1 MTTLDDPS
9 KAEPKADKKILT
21 QISPRA
27 FEHPLDRSAIQI
39 LQKVPGLDWVA
50 KKFIATIGDKR
61 MRLYFLASAVRV
73 NENQFSRVH
82 GLVLEACRVLDIQKP
97 PEVFVM
103 QDFVVNAAAMGVDK
117 PFIVLTSALV
127 ETMSPEEL
135 QAVIAHELGHIMC
148 GHALYTT
155 LLIIILKAWHF
166 LLGIPGG
173 SYAVW
178 AVLLGLMEWSRKAEL
193 SADRAGLLVTQDLAV
208 SHRVDMK
215 LAGGKLTDE
224 MSIAEFK
231 KQAAEYEAA
240 GDVLDSVLK
249 FQLLLVQSH
258 PLPVLRVVELQ
269 KWVDSG
275 KYQKILDGDY
285 ERRGD
290 DPEKPWVEDVKDT
303 AQNYRQAYDDS
314 QDPLVATLRDFT
326 EGAAATG
333 VEVFSF
339 LRRKLTEASDAAR
352 EKVAQ
357 DPADGAPR
365 VPDPP
370 GEAPRVPD
378 PPGEAPSTAGG
389 AGADPPEEE

>member
-1 MTTLDDPS
+1 MTTPDQ
-9 KAEPKADKKILT
+9 KADQKADMKGGQKPDKKILT

-73 NENQFSRVH
+73 NENQFAPVH
-82 GLVLEACRVLDIQKP
+82 ALFLEACRVLDIEEP

-103 QDFVVNAAAMGVDK
+103 QDFVVNAAAVGVDK
-117 PFIVLTSALV
+117 PFIVLTSSLV
-127 ETMSPEEL
+127 ETLSPEEL

-178 AVLLGLMEWSRKAEL
+178 ALMLGLMEWSRKAEL
-193 SADRAGLLVTQDLAV
+193 SADRAGLLVSQDLAV

-215 LAGGKLTDE
+215 LAGGKLTE
-224 MSIAEFK
+224 QMSITEFQ
-231 KQAAEYEAA
+231 KQAEEYQAA

-275 KYQKILDGDY
+275 DYQKILDGEY

-290 DPEKPWVEDVKDT
+290 EPENTWAEDVKDT
-303 AQNYRQAYDDS
+303 AQDYRKAYDDS

-333 VEVFSF
+333 VEIFSF
-339 LRRKLTEASDAAR
+339 FRKKLTEASEVAR
-352 EKVAQ
+352 EQ
-357 DPADGAPR
+357 R
-365 VPDPP
+365 
-370 GEAPRVPD
+370 
-378 PPGEAPSTAGG
+378 GG
-389 AGADPPEEE
+389 DDPEEK

>member
-1 MTTLDDPS
+1 MTTLDETVD
-9 KAEPKADKKILT
+9 KTDKTDKKILT

-73 NENQFSRVH
+73 NENQFSQVH
-82 GLVLEACRVLDIQKP
+82 TLFMEACRVLDIEEP

-117 PFIVLTSALV
+117 PFIVLTSSLV

-135 QAVIAHELGHIMC
+135 QAVIAHELGHILC

-178 AVLLGLMEWSRKAEL
+178 AILLGLMEWSRKAEL
-193 SADRAGLLVTQDLAV
+193 TADRAGLLVTQDLEV

-215 LAGGKLTDE
+215 LAGGKLTDQ
-224 MSIAEFK
+224 MSLAEFQ
-231 KQAAEYEAA
+231 KQAAEYQAA

-275 KYQKILDGDY
+275 DYQKILDGEY
-285 ERRGD
+285 EKRGD
-290 DPEKPWVEDVKDT
+290 EPENTWSEDVKDT
-303 AQNYRQAYDDS
+303 AQDYRKAYDDS

-339 LRRKLTEASDAAR
+339 LRRKFNEASEAAR
-352 EKVAQ
+352 EQRAG
-357 DPADGAPR
+357 DPPAEDPPAEDPPASGGDGA
-365 VPDPP
+365 
-370 GEAPRVPD
+370 E
-378 PPGEAPSTAGG
+378 PSQ
-389 AGADPPEEE
+389 EE

>member
-1 MTTLDDPS
+1 MTTTD
-9 KAEPKADKKILT
+9 APKKVLT

-27 FEHPLDRSAIQI
+27 FEHPLDKSAIQT

-50 KKFIATIGDKR
+50 RKFIATIGDKR

-82 GLVLEACRVLDIQKP
+82 ALFVEACRVLDIEEP
-97 PEVFVM
+97 PELFVM
-103 QDFVVNAAAMGVDK
+103 QDFVVNAAAIGVDK
-117 PFIVLTSALV
+117 PFIVLTSSLL
-127 ETMSPEEL
+127 EMLSDEEL
-135 QAVIAHELGHIMC
+135 QAVIGHELGHVMC

-173 SYAVW
+173 SYAIW
-178 AVLLGLMEWSRKAEL
+178 AILLGLMEWSRKAEL
-193 SADRAGLLVTQDLAV
+193 TADRAGLLVSQDLEV

-215 LAGGKLTDE
+215 LAGGKFTDE
-224 MSIAEFK
+224 MSIDEFK
-231 KQAAEYEAA
+231 KQAQEYQAA

-269 KWVDSG
+269 NWVDSG
-275 KYQKILDGDY
+275 EYQKILDGEYPQRED
-285 ERRGD
+285 EPD
-290 DPEKPWVEDVKDT
+290 NTWAEDVKET
-303 AQNYRQAYDDS
+303 AQDYKKAYDDS

-333 VEVFSF
+333 VEIFSF
-339 LRRKLTEASDAAR
+339 LRKTITSASEAAR
-352 EKVAQ
+352 ERTAPDKPTAEPPAGEGSGAVAET
-357 DPADGAPR
+357 D
-365 VPDPP
+365 
-370 GEAPRVPD
+370 E
-378 PPGEAPSTAGG
+378 
-389 AGADPPEEE
+389 

>member
-1 MTTLDDPS
+1 MTTPDDFS
-9 KAEPKADKKILT
+9 KTEPKTDKKAGPKADKKILT

-82 GLVLEACRVLDIQKP
+82 GLILEACRVLDIQRP

-303 AQNYRQAYDDS
+303 AQDYRQAYDDS

-365 VPDPP
+365 VP
-370 GEAPRVPD
+370 G

>member
-1 MTTLDDPS
+1 MTTRDEPS
-9 KAEPKADKKILT
+9 KDRARADEKADEKADKKADEKADKKILT

-50 KKFIATIGDKR
+50 RKFIATIGDKR

-73 NENQFSRVH
+73 NENQFARVH
-82 GLVLEACRVLDIQKP
+82 GLFLGACRVLDIEEP
-97 PEVFVM
+97 PELFVM
-103 QDFVVNAAAMGVDK
+103 QDFVVNAAAIGVDK
-117 PFIVLTSALV
+117 PFIVLTSSLL

-135 QAVIAHELGHIMC
+135 QVVIAHELGHVMC

-166 LLGIPGG
+166 MLGIPGG

-178 AVLLGLMEWSRKAEL
+178 AILLGLMEWSRKAEL
-193 SADRAGLLVTQDLAV
+193 TADRAGLLVSQDLAI

-215 LAGGKLTDE
+215 LAGGKFTDQ
-224 MSIAEFK
+224 MSVAEFQ
-231 KQAAEYEAA
+231 KQAEEYQAA

-275 KYQKILDGDY
+275 EYQKILDGEY
-285 ERRGD
+285 EKRGD
-290 DPEKPWVEDVKDT
+290 EPANTWAEDVKTT
-303 AQNYRQAYDDS
+303 AQDYRKAYDDS
-314 QDPLVATLRDFT
+314 TDPLVTTLRDFT

-333 VEVFSF
+333 VEIFSF
-339 LRRKLTEASDAAR
+339 LRKKLTEASEVARDRPARDRPAGDQPAGDAAASEIPK
-352 EKVAQ
+352 EK
-357 DPADGAPR
+357 
-365 VPDPP
+365 
-370 GEAPRVPD
+370 
-378 PPGEAPSTAGG
+378 
-389 AGADPPEEE
+389 

>member
-1 MTTLDDPS
+1 MTTSNEPS
-9 KAEPKADKKILT
+9 TDAAKTDKKILT

-27 FEHPLDRSAIQI
+27 FEHPLDRSAIQT

-50 KKFIATIGDKR
+50 RKFIATIGDKR

-73 NENQFSRVH
+73 NPNQFGQVH
-82 GLVLEACRVLDIQKP
+82 GLFVEACRVLDIEEP

-103 QDFVVNAAAMGVDK
+103 QDFVVNAAAIGVDK
-117 PFIVLTSALV
+117 PFIVLTSSLV
-127 ETMSPEEL
+127 EMLSPEEV
-135 QAVIAHELGHIMC
+135 QAVIAHELGHVMC

-173 SYAVW
+173 GYAIW
-178 AVLLGLMEWSRKAEL
+178 AILLGLMEWSRKAEL
-193 SADRAGLLVTQDLAV
+193 TADRAGLLVSQDLAV
-208 SHRVDMK
+208 SHQVDMK
-215 LAGGKLTDE
+215 LAGGKLTDQ
-224 MSIAEFK
+224 MNIAEFQ
-231 KQAAEYEAA
+231 KQAEEYQAA

-275 KYQKILDGDY
+275 EYQKILDGEY

-290 DPEKPWVEDVKDT
+290 EPTNTWTEGVKET
-303 AQNYRQAYDDS
+303 AQDYKKAYDDS
-314 QDPLVATLRDFT
+314 TDPLVTTLRDFT

-333 VEVFSF
+333 VEIFSF
-339 LRRKLTEASDAAR
+339 LRTKLTSASEAAR
-352 EKVAQ
+352 EKGARGGSGAKGEPGGEGPGGEGPGVA
-357 DPADGAPR
+357 DEPKSPR
-365 VPDPP
+365 
-370 GEAPRVPD
+370 GK
-378 PPGEAPSTAGG
+378 
-389 AGADPPEEE
+389 